1 MHNLKSPQNYHMI
14 KMILAGCMNNLLKA
28 VYFYLPR
35 IQTNDDRQ
43 KKRISRTIVW
53 LRIDVKI
60 HICRLSGRFDH
71 TVLVGKDQT

>member
-43 KKRISRTIVW
+43 KRESVE
-53 LRIDVKI
+53 LMCDY
-60 HICRLSGRFDH
+60 
-71 TVLVGKDQT
+71 VLMLKFIYADLAGDLITQC